1 MRLEAMRLL
10 RSPIAPLTMALLA
23 ALVAPA
29 VGQMIPAHP
38 TLRDFEPMGEY
49 VLMLNGTPQPGVQ
62 IWKSEKGGSA
72 VLVTGAPLHSSLLIA
87 PREREVQRF
96 DPVKVAVGSDGRAYL
111 LSDVKLTKESAFSVE
126 ADEIVFTVEGQPAR
140 LKPKPYLLGLHA
152 GRDLLTHDVG
162 YDFLAKQYQ
171 PSPAVLRAL
180 RQTSQPVRVRVFF
193 GSWCPHCHE
202 MVPRILR
209 VENALAGSS
218 LRFEFYGL
226 PAPFGDEPEAKRMGI
241 RAVPTGV
248 VYRGNQELG
257 RIEGDE
263 WSIPELAIKKIL
275 DAAPAKTSA
284 VAKRPAKGAA
294 PAKR

>member
-1 MRLEAMRLL
+1 MRLL
-10 RSPIAPLTMALLA
+10 RSPFAFTTL
-23 ALVAPA
+23 ALVASLAAPA
-29 VGQMIPAHP
+29 VGQMIPAHA

-49 VLMLNGTPQPGVQ
+49 VLMLNGVPQPSVQ
-62 IWKSEKGGSA
+62 IWKSQKGGSA
-72 VLVTGAPLHSSLLIA
+72 VLITGTPLRDSLLIA

-96 DPVKVAVGSDGRAYL
+96 DPVKVAVGGDGRAFL
-111 LSDVKLTKESAFSVE
+111 LADVKLTRESAFTVE
-126 ADEIVFTVEGQPAR
+126 ADEIVFTVEGKPAR

-152 GRDLLTHDVG
+152 GRDLLTHDIG

-275 DAAPAKTSA
+275 DSAPAKTGAAS
-284 VAKRPAKGAA
+284 KRTPAKASV
-294 PAKR
+294 PARS